1 MSARRSSDRADF
13 QEQKIVPVRCGV
25 IPTRRNKMPIK
36 TDDPAALEK
45 LDAKLNALHQTAGDD
60 EGSQCHRPEQ
70 PQ

>member
-1 MSARRSSDRADF
+1 
-13 QEQKIVPVRCGV
+13 
-25 IPTRRNKMPIK
+25 MPIK